1 MCTFGNDSEVF
12 SQLAGA
18 LDGKPQGNDAIP
30 TAGRLAA
37 GVAPTGTMKPTKLL
51 PRCRKSRYGP
61 RAGPAGTSVRVK
73 RTRLANAAPVL
84 VSTDVA
90 RTSEDHRT
98 VLGFQVVGHC
108 EAEDPFASLC
118 RAGAEIIVLQA
129 RHGHLGSNNARLV
142 AGCDPDLAPEDV
154 KGVDLLRAEFAVEG
168 RPVLSMPSLTPYGS
182 YEFVMEDVD
191 GQRIG
196 IGRVED
202 EEVLFPRR
210 APRGSGMA
218 RRRKLISR
226 RGRGPHHA
234 SLRDAV
240 TSATGLQWRLVDPD
254 ARLSTFA
261 FEMGPKEGPGARNGP
276 RGRTPWLLPR
286 ASPSEKPSRREGQA
300 RSFLPFP
307 GTRGPRLAGIGMA
320 NTPADRWFAPYFQV
334 GVPGES

>member
-30 TAGRLAA
+30 TTGRLAA

-154 KGVDLLRAEFAVEG
+154 KGVDLLRAEFA
-168 RPVLSMPSLTPYGS
+168 
-182 YEFVMEDVD
+182 
-191 GQRIG
+191 
-196 IGRVED
+196 
-202 EEVLFPRR
+202 RR
-210 APRGSGMA
+210 AG
-218 RRRKLISR
+218 
-226 RGRGPHHA
+226 
-234 SLRDAV
+234 
-240 TSATGLQWRLVDPD
+240 
-254 ARLSTFA
+254 
-261 FEMGPKEGPGARNGP
+261 
-276 RGRTPWLLPR
+276 
-286 ASPSEKPSRREGQA
+286 
-300 RSFLPFP
+300 RSFPCRRSP
-307 GTRGPRLAGIGMA
+307 PMA
-320 NTPADRWFAPYFQV
+320 ATSP
-334 GVPGES
+334 